1 MRVAFGIEIDRELI
15 AKATGERDGCRR
27 GDRVSFVEDDLFTAD
42 LSQATVVTIYLLK
55 RATMKLRDRLFELRP
70 GTRIVSHA
78 ASMGEWRADH
88 FEMLDVKDKVRP
100 DAPGKTYIHYW
111 VVPAKVGG
119 HWRWS
124 VNTPE
129 GEQACELRLVQQFQA
144 LSGSLRV
151 GEQEYAIEDGKLDG
165 RSYRSAHSEAAAGT
179 GVRYQLSGRGGGCL
193 DHRYIDDPRWRHG
206 AQDAIRVIVAGCSAL
221 SSVEGP
227 IIGDDMK
234 TAFIVVAAAGL
245 IAAGGAYAQSGA
257 EVVKSKCAGCH
268 DMEAKKVGSSWKD
281 IAAKHKGNKDA
292 APGIVT
298 KLKEGKGHMKVA
310 ASDAELN
317 AAVQYILAVK

>member
-1 MRVAFGIEIDRELI
+1 MGFIPRILSLVFVGLPFVAACATVRGAEIAAPYVPTAPSVVERMLEIAQVGPQDFVIDLGSGDGRINITAARQRGARGLGIEIDRKLI
-15 AKATGERDGCRR
+15 AKAKANAKAAGVA
-27 GDRVSFVEDDLFTAD
+27 DRVSFVEDDLFTAD

-119 HWRWS
+119 HWRCS

-129 GEQACELRLVQQFQA
+129 GEQACELRLVQQFQV

-151 GEQEYAIEDGKLDG
+151 GEQEYTIEDGKLDG
-165 RSYRSAHSEAAAGT
+165 NRIVLRTQETAAGT
-179 GVRYQLSGRGGGCL
+179 GVRYQLFGEVADASITGTLTILDGGTE
-193 DHRYIDDPRWRHG
+193 RTMRF
-206 AQDAIRVIVAGCSAL
+206 V
-221 SSVEGP
+221 SSLQ
-227 IIGDDMK
+227 
-234 TAFIVVAAAGL
+234 AVVR
-245 IAAGGAYAQSGA
+245 
-257 EVVKSKCAGCH
+257 
-268 DMEAKKVGSSWKD
+268 
-281 IAAKHKGNKDA
+281 
-292 APGIVT
+292 
-298 KLKEGKGHMKVA
+298 
-310 ASDAELN
+310 
-317 AAVQYILAVK
+317 